1 MQPENETETE
11 TETTETADSEQQDEQ
26 TSRTF
31 TQDEVN
37 KLVAKARRQGGQSE
51 RKSLVETLGVE
62 SVDAAAEVLR
72 AQREAQAAEMSEAD
86 KARAEAAEA
95 LARAEA
101 VERQAREATLRADL
115 TVELSKGRP
124 INPERVEAALR
135 LGVPHALTLDSDE
148 PAAEAAEW
156 IRETLPEL
164 FSTPDTGQQGED
176 KETGSSTG
184 SAQDRKRGDS
194 ASGTSKERA
203 AYEDWKSRRSRT
215 AQPPINL

>member
-1 MQPENETETE
+1 MADDNETE
-11 TETTETADSEQQDEQ
+11 TETTETADSEQQHEQ
-26 TSRTF
+26 TGRSF

-51 RKSLVETLGVE
+51 RKNLVETLGVE
-62 SVDAAAEVLR
+62 SVDAAAEALR
-72 AQREAQAAEMSEAD
+72 AQREAQEAEMSEAE

-95 LARAEA
+95 KARAEA
-101 VERQAREATLRADL
+101 VEQQAREATLRANL

-124 INPERVEAALR
+124 INPERIDAALR
-135 LGVPHALTLDSDE
+135 LGVPHAVTLDSDD

-156 IRETLPEL
+156 LRETLPEL
-164 FSTPDTGQQGED
+164 FSTPDSGQQGEE

-203 AYEDWKSRRSRT
+203 AYEDWKTRRSQT
-215 AQPPINL
+215 AKPPINL